1 VLTMGLN
8 IGLSILFSIL
18 FVRLGW
24 MPHGG
29 LALANSLSTAL
40 ESAAL
45 LLLMRK
51 RLSGLQGRQIWI
63 GVGQA
68 LLATGLMSLAIL
80 LWQALI
86 GGRSALLVLSGGLLL
101 GLFVYTLLLW
111 LLKVPE
117 LRRLLQV
124 LKDKIKK

>member
-1 VLTMGLN
+1 
-8 IGLSILFSIL
+8 
-18 FVRLGW
+18 
-24 MPHGG
+24 
-29 LALANSLSTAL
+29 
-40 ESAAL
+40 
-45 LLLMRK
+45 MRK
-51 RLSGLQGRQIWI
+51 RLNGLQGRQIWI